1 MASEIKPIYGTDR
14 VKLAE
19 VLPLETPFSAFV
31 FPTTYCN
38 FKCAYCGHS
47 LGHQEMKRQY
57 DFVPEHMQ
65 MDTYRKVIEQL
76 AAFPQKLKLLSLTGQ
91 GEPLL
96 NPHIA
101 EMVKMARDAGVA
113 ERIEIIT
120 NASLLHND
128 LADALIAA
136 GLDTL
141 RISLQGISAVKYQ
154 EICGAKIDFEEL
166 LENIRYFYQKKG
178 KTKLFLKVMD
188 VALDKGEEEKFYDLF
203 RDCTDRMHI
212 EHMLPAYDGVEL
224 TKDMEIEY
232 DRYGGKTKKINQVC
246 PLAFYM
252 IGVFPN
258 GDVEPCDTIYKPI
271 VLGNVHKNTLLAMWN
286 SKEMKDFWQMQLEGR
301 RAENKRCANCC
312 APNDVAHAE
321 DYLDEHADK
330 ILEKIK
336 KGVQI

>member
-19 VLPLETPFSAFV
+19 VLPLATPFSAFV

-65 MDTYRKVIEQL
+65 LDTYRKVIEQL
-76 AAFPQKLKLLSLTGQ
+76 AEFPQKLKMLSLTGQ

-101 EMVKMARDAGVA
+101 EMVKIAKKAGVA

-120 NASLLHND
+120 NASLLHKD

-141 RISLQGISAVKYQ
+141 RISLQGLSADKYQ
-154 EICGAKIDFEEL
+154 EICEVKINFEEFM
-166 LENIRYFYQKKG
+166 ENVRYFYKNKG
-178 KTKLFLKVMD
+178 KTKLFIKVMD
-188 VALDKGEEEKFYDLF
+188 VALDKGEEEKFYELF
-203 RDCTDRMHI
+203 QDCTDRMYI
-212 EHMLPAYDGVEL
+212 EHMLPAYAGVAL
-224 TKDMEIEY
+224 TKDMEIEC

-271 VLGNVHKNTLLAMWN
+271 ILGNVHEDTMINMWN
-286 SKEMKDFWQMQLEGR
+286 SKKMQVFWQMQLEGR
-301 RAENKRCANCC
+301 RAENNRCANCC
-312 APNDVAHAE
+312 APNDVAHPE
-321 DYLDEHADK
+321 DYLDEDADT
-330 ILEKIK
+330 ILAKIK
-336 KGVQI
+336 RGAET